1 MPGVST
7 QLVENIPVIDADTH
21 LVEPPDLWTSR
32 MSSKWGDLV
41 PHVEW
46 DEENGD
52 EAWFIGGQRVS
63 SVGGAAMAGWREYPP
78 DHPKRWGDTDPATW
92 DAAVRLKKM
101 DEYGIHAQ
109 VLYPNVALFNSSLL
123 VDVDEAM
130 TLEFLRA
137 YNDYQTDWSSAAP
150 DRLLPMTSLPFWDLD
165 ATLAEIDRCTAMG
178 HRGIVF
184 TQDPSAFGLPTLTD
198 RALGP
203 DVGVGAGEG
212 AAGELP
218 HRLRRHLALHVG
230 RRARSAPDPHA
241 NYASMGVSFFMGNAR
256 TISSLICGGICH
268 RFPELNFVSVES
280 GIGWIPFALES
291 LDWQWKNCGVAL
303 EHPEYDLLPSEYF
316 KRQIYGCFWFERET
330 ARAAIDWLGD
340 DNFLYETDFPH
351 PTSMSPGPATS
362 AISPR
367 DFIQDSLGRPARLDA
382 AQDPPRQRRPHLPP
396 GLIRSGSASICLSAE
411 PSMDGSAPLD
421 EVVHL
426 IADLHAVVVD
436 QGANVVVHQRARPV
450 GVPGGDR
457 SGDLRMVMVDLVLQ
471 VARVGVHHDV
481 VGDNLTRRLR
491 ASTRARGCR
500 RGWPRPRGTRRVS
513 RRSRA
518 CCCRDHSPG
527 GRSVNGA
534 IAFLHRVAILVA
546 CRPLGKD
553 RLGQDPRLEQLGVGA
568 AGEVVE
574 ERRHPTE
581 VGGIDVTDARTAA
594 RAAPDGDQALDFEES
609 EGLAD
614 RLPAHAILL
623 EHGGLRRQAVAGR
636 ADLG

>member
-63 SVGGAAMAGWREYPP
+63 SVGGAAMAGWGEFPP

-150 DRLLPMTSLPFWDLD
+150 DRLLPMTSLPFWNLD

-184 TQDPSAFGLPTLTD
+184 SQDPSAFGLPTLTD
-198 RALGP
+198 RHWDPMWASAQEKGLPVNFHIASG
-203 DVGVGAGEG
+203 DISLFTSGGGLVGAG
-212 AAGELP
+212 
-218 HRLRRHLALHVG
+218 
-230 RRARSAPDPHA
+230 PHA

-280 GIGWIPFALES
+280 GIGWIPFALDS

-316 KRQIYGCFWFERET
+316 KRQMYGCFWFERET

-362 AISPR
+362 AVSPR
-367 DFIQDSLGRPARLDA
+367 EFIQASLGDLPDST
-382 AQDPPRQRRPHLPP
+382 QRK
-396 GLIRSGSASICLSAE
+396 I
-411 PSMDGSAPLD
+411 
-421 EVVHL
+421 
-426 IADLHAVVVD
+426 LH
-436 QGANVVVHQRARPV
+436 
-450 GVPGGDR
+450 
-457 SGDLRMVMVDLVLQ
+457 
-471 VARVGVHHDV
+471 
-481 VGDNLTRRLR
+481 DN
-491 ASTRARGCR
+491 
-500 RGWPRPRGTRRVS
+500 
-513 RRSRA
+513 
-518 CCCRDHSPG
+518 
-527 GRSVNGA
+527 
-534 IAFLHRVAILVA
+534 
-546 CRPLGKD
+546 
-553 RLGQDPRLEQLGVGA
+553 
-568 AGEVVE
+568 
-574 ERRHPTE
+574 
-581 VGGIDVTDARTAA
+581 AA
-594 RAAPDGDQALDFEES
+594 RIYHLD
-609 EGLAD
+609 
-614 RLPAHAILL
+614 
-623 EHGGLRRQAVAGR
+623 
-636 ADLG
+636 